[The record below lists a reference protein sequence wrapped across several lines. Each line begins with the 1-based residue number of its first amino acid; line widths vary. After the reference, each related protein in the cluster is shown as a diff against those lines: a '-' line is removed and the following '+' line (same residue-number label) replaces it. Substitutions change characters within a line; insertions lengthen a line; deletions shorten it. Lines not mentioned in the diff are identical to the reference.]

1 MFPAAKIPIA
11 LLAFL
16 ALSGAA
22 RAAPDLVG
30 EWKSDAVRSTAFN
43 DAHARLQPE
52 TARFLS
58 QLMGHMTLKI
68 TASTFT
74 FDIPDVQTETAE
86 GKKSLLQG
94 FRESQSYQLLG
105 TTDKTVAIKRVAPK
119 SSSPRIT
126 VYNFESPDI
135 MWMYVDNA
143 DDAGMTHVREY
154 FFRIPASAPP
164 KDAAR

>member
-1 MFPAAKIPIA
+1 MFSAEKISVG
-11 LLAFL
+11 LLVFV

-22 RAAPDLVG
+22 LAAPDLVG
-30 EWKSDAVRSTAFN
+30 EWKSDAARSTAFN
-43 DAHARLQPE
+43 DAHAKLQPQ

-74 FDIPDVQTETAE
+74 FDIPDVRTETAE

-105 TTDKTVAIKRVAPK
+105 TTDKTVAIKHVAPK
-119 SSSPRIT
+119 SSSPRIA
-126 VYNFESPDI
+126 VYNFESPDV

-154 FFRIPASAPP
+154 FFRRPASAPP
-164 KDAAR
+164 KDPAR